1 MNNKKIVQRRQ
12 RRALRVRKALS
23 KISLRPRVSVFRSL
37 QHISAQLI
45 DDAQSKTI
53 VSSSSQIL
61 NLNSTKEKLDKTAV
75 ARAVGLD
82 LAKKALAANV
92 QMASFDRGCYLYH
105 GRIKALAEGLREG
118 GLKV

>member
-1 MNNKKIVQRRQ
+1 MNTKKIIQRRQ
-12 RRALRVRKALS
+12 RRAFRVRKSLS
-23 KISLRPRVSVFRSL
+23 KVSLRPRISVFRSL

-45 DDAQSKTI
+45 DDAQGKTI
-53 VSSSSQIL
+53 VASSSQVL
-61 NLNSTKEKLDKTAV
+61 NLDSKANKLDKTAV

-92 QMASFDRGCYLYH
+92 AKASFDRGCYLYH

-118 GLKV
+118 GLQV